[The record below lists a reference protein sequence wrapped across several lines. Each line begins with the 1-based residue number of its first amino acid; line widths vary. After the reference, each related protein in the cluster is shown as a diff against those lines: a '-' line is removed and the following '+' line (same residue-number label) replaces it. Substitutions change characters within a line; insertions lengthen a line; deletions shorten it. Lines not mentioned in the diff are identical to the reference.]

1 VTLFEPC
8 VNLSSRRSVT
18 CVVLTFCLLVGYA
31 QRMPAQT
38 AMNCHATETRE
49 EVPPEKLP
57 LPQKL
62 TGIGNAHIRITATPE
77 AQMWFDQGLNL
88 LHDFWD
94 YESVR
99 AFAQSVRVDPNC
111 AMCYWGIYH
120 AELSTHSNAK
130 YYAKRALEKAVS
142 LKGHVSKAERLYIEA
157 SEASEAADKSEKK
170 DSNESKEL
178 QLYRKLARHYP
189 ADLQARIFLAE
200 AVGDGYDDSG
210 QPNAGQKEKLSILQS
225 VLKEDPDN
233 SAANHYWIHAVEAS
247 PHPEQALHSAE
258 ILGRLAPSSGHMVH
272 MPGHIFYRTGDY
284 ARAKESFAASML
296 ADEQYMQ
303 SQHVQVD
310 DDWNYVHNLMY
321 AIANLLEAGQLN
333 EATALST
340 KARAARGELENT
352 LYPWSPRDAISRLD
366 PRLPVALRAAD
377 WTTTLGL
384 LKSSDPPASLPNLQ
398 FLARQLTQF
407 ALGMQALDSHDLSQ
421 AETASAQ
428 FDAELWRISQ
438 RLKDEEDARP
448 EEKDKKSPD
457 TTAPKLQWMPDAW
470 PQPLVSN
477 LSIMSL
483 ELRAGLLMARKENPE
498 AKKLY
503 AQAAQ
508 EEKALGYHEPPAYVR
523 PVGETEAAAFL
534 AASDWTAARAAYKE
548 TLVDRPRSG
557 FPLYG
562 IAMAS
567 EQAGDTTA
575 AAAEYLDFLEAWKSA
590 DSNLP
595 QLTHARDYLASHK
608 AIAANK

>member
-1 VTLFEPC
+1 
-8 VNLSSRRSVT
+8 
-18 CVVLTFCLLVGYA
+18 
-31 QRMPAQT
+31 
-38 AMNCHATETRE
+38 
-49 EVPPEKLP
+49 
-57 LPQKL
+57 
-62 TGIGNAHIRITATPE
+62 
-77 AQMWFDQGLNL
+77 
-88 LHDFWD
+88 
-94 YESVR
+94 
-99 AFAQSVRVDPNC
+99 
-111 AMCYWGIYH
+111 
-120 AELSTHSNAK
+120 
-130 YYAKRALEKAVS
+130 
-142 LKGHVSKAERLYIEA
+142 
-157 SEASEAADKSEKK
+157 
-170 DSNESKEL
+170 
-178 QLYRKLARHYP
+178 
-189 ADLQARIFLAE
+189 
-200 AVGDGYDDSG
+200 
-210 QPNAGQKEKLSILQS
+210 
-225 VLKEDPDN
+225 
-233 SAANHYWIHAVEAS
+233 
-247 PHPEQALHSAE
+247 
-258 ILGRLAPSSGHMVH
+258 
-272 MPGHIFYRTGDY
+272 
-284 ARAKESFAASML
+284 
-296 ADEQYMQ
+296 
-303 SQHVQVD
+303 
-310 DDWNYVHNLMY
+310 
-321 AIANLLEAGQLN
+321 LN
-333 EATALST
+333 EATALSA

-352 LYPWSPRDAISRLD
+352 LYPWSSRDAISRLD

-377 WTTTLGL
+377 WTTTLAL

-407 ALGMQALDSHDLSQ
+407 ALGMQALDLHDLSR

-428 FDAELWRISQ
+428 FDAGLWRISQ
-438 RLKDEEDARP
+438 RLKDEEDARSK
-448 EEKDKKSPD
+448 ERDEKSPD
-457 TTAPKLQWMPDAW
+457 TTAPRLQLMPDAW

-483 ELRAGLLMARKENPE
+483 ELRAGLLMAKKENPE

-575 AAAEYLDFLEAWKSA
+575 AAAEYADFLAAWKSA